1 MLYEGVKQLI
11 RYVERVMQGLWLAMT
26 LSATLWVLLSY
37 ACIRS
42 GKYHLPPT
50 ISALELYFYMGA
62 VLMGAASV
70 ILRISLL
77 KDNRIRECLLRQ
89 TSSSNQTINSNKKL
103 LAKLQQLP
111 HEEQEL
117 FRKLMPISGW
127 SLNIYLICWSL
138 NSGIAML
145 GFVFSLATESYTESV
160 PLVAAAI
167 TLNILMFP
175 KLQPL
180 METAA
185 TFLDQEN
192 I

>member
-37 ACIRS
+37 ACISS

-62 VLMGAASV
+62 VLLGAASF

-89 TSSSNQTINSNKKL
+89 TSSLNQTINSNKKL

-111 HEEQEL
+111 PEEQEL

-138 NSGIAML
+138 NSAIAIL

>member
-11 RYVERVMQGLWLAMT
+11 KHVERVMQGLWLAMT
-26 LSATLWVLLSY
+26 LSFTLWVLLSY

-42 GKYHLPPT
+42 GKYHLPLT
-50 ISALELYFYMGA
+50 ISELELYFYMGA
-62 VLMGAASV
+62 VLFGAASV

-77 KDNRIRECLLRQ
+77 KDNRIRECLLRK
-89 TSSSNQTINSNKKL
+89 TSSSSQTINSNKKL

-111 HEEQEL
+111 PEEQEL
-117 FRKLMPISGW
+117 FRKLMPIFGW

-138 NSGIAML
+138 NSAIAIL
-145 GFVFSLATESYTESV
+145 GFVFSLATGSYTESV
-160 PLVAAAI
+160 PFVAAAI
-167 TLNILMFP
+167 ILNILMFP

-185 TFLDQEN
+185 TLLDQEN

>member
-11 RYVERVMQGLWLAMT
+11 RYVERLMQGLWLAMT

-37 ACIRS
+37 GCIRS
-42 GKYHLPPT
+42 GKYHLPLT
-50 ISALELYFYMGA
+50 ISELELYFYIGA
-62 VLMGAASV
+62 VLFGAASV

-77 KDNRIRECLLRQ
+77 KDNRIREYLLGQ
-89 TSSSNQTINSNKKL
+89 TSSSDQTINNKKL
-103 LAKLQQLP
+103 LAKLQKLP
-111 HEEQEL
+111 PEEQEI

-127 SLNIYLICWSL
+127 SLNIYIICWSL
-138 NSGIAML
+138 NSAIAVL
-145 GFVFSLATESYTESV
+145 GFVFSLTTESYTESV
-160 PLVAAAI
+160 PFVAAAI

>member
-26 LSATLWVLLSY
+26 LSFTLWVLLSY
-37 ACIRS
+37 GCIRS
-42 GKYHLPPT
+42 EKYHLPLT
-50 ISALELYFYMGA
+50 ISELELYFYMGA
-62 VLMGAASV
+62 VLFGAASV

-77 KDNRIRECLLRQ
+77 KDNRIRECLLKQ
-89 TSSSNQTINSNKKL
+89 TSSSKQTINSNKKL
-103 LAKLQQLP
+103 LAKLHQLP
-111 HEEQEL
+111 PEEQEI

-127 SLNIYLICWSL
+127 SLNIYMICWSL
-138 NSGIAML
+138 NSAIAIL
-145 GFVFSLATESYTESV
+145 GFVFSLTTESYTESV
-160 PLVAAAI
+160 PLVATAI

>member
-1 MLYEGVKQLI
+1 
-11 RYVERVMQGLWLAMT
+11 
-26 LSATLWVLLSY
+26 
-37 ACIRS
+37 
-42 GKYHLPPT
+42 
-50 ISALELYFYMGA
+50 MGA
-62 VLMGAASV
+62 VLLGAASF

-89 TSSSNQTINSNKKL
+89 TSSLNQTINSNKKL

-111 HEEQEL
+111 PEEQEL

-138 NSGIAML
+138 NSAIAIL

-185 TFLDQEN
+185 TFLDQDN